1 MQDLFLFFRTASF
14 FIPGRAAE
22 GQPGRGLFC
31 FDVVREFKMGKW
43 CFPGQAR
50 SVIQLDV
57 SLVFRI
63 PTRGFICVILR
74 TDLLPEKRPFY

>member
-1 MQDLFLFFRTASF
+1 MQDLFLFCRTASF

-22 GQPGRGLFC
+22 GQPGRGPFC
-31 FDVVREFKMGKW
+31 FDIVGEFKMEKL
-43 CFPGQAR
+43 CFPCQAR

-57 SLVFRI
+57 SLVFRT
-63 PTRGFICVILR
+63 PTRGFMCVILR